1 MLWEWKQAIMGDNEV
16 GVDEDLICDSV
27 KVVWDD
33 GMDWTGYLTS
43 QRTLIDF
50 LLSWTNS
57 TKI

>member
-1 MLWEWKQAIMGDNEV
+1 MGDNEV